1 MKTLTTI
8 LLLVLIFSIPAFA
21 QKGEIR
27 GKVLDQ
33 SNLQPLIGVNVL
45 IKGTTMGAATDGVGQ
60 YVIKKVPVGIY
71 QLIFTYMGYEKKIVP
86 DVVVTSSRISYVNTN
101 LSWHAVEGQEVVVT
115 AGYYSKPQDAPVS
128 VQSLS
133 YEEIRRAPGA
143 REDVS
148 RMLQNLPG
156 INFTSDDRND
166 LVVRGG
172 SPSEVLFTID
182 NFDIPN
188 PNHFGTQGATGGPIS
203 MINTEFIDEVLFMAG
218 GFTAIYGHKVSGIM
232 DIKYR
237 EGNRQNFEGKI
248 DLNVAGAGGY
258 IEGPIKNGKG
268 SYLIGLHRSYLD
280 IMESLMDYGGLPIYS
295 NIQGKVVYDLNNS
308 NQLSALFIGGDDR
321 IDIED
326 ETEVEDFRPAMVD
339 TVDYYHIINKVRQFT
354 AGIGLRTFWSENLYS
369 IFNLSHSYN
378 RFFIDNNVLST
389 EGFRTSNNNLN
400 DETVVLD
407 ADFYD
412 NTSVEQSTTFKSDW
426 TWALPNRDGL
436 NFGAY
441 VKLFKFEHN
450 IDVTPIHPDQNNRY
464 GQLPSSSIVH
474 INQNITP
481 KVGGYLNYKKLFG
494 KKVIINLGGRY
505 DYFDLIETGNFSPRL
520 GLHWDISHRLG
531 FNAGVGRYFQNPELV
546 YITGDPINKELLKD
560 IQADH
565 FIVGLEYLITADT
578 RLTLEAYHKKYFNY
592 PVSAD
597 SGYEMISMAN
607 IGAQYGSVGS
617 RRLVSE
623 GEGEVSGFE
632 FMIQKKLA
640 EQLYGLMS
648 YSYSTI
654 KHKALDGIF
663 RAGEFDNKHVFN
675 IVLGYRLNKNWEFS
689 CKWRYAG
696 GTPYTPFDEQ
706 TSQASGNAVLDL
718 TRINEE
724 RFDPYHRLDL
734 RFDYRKF
741 FSKVT
746 LVTYFSIENVY
757 NRENQRHAYW
767 NNGQGITDFRY
778 QTGVFPVGGFSLEF

>member
-1 MKTLTTI
+1 M
-8 LLLVLIFSIPAFA
+8 
-21 QKGEIR
+21 
-27 GKVLDQ
+27 
-33 SNLQPLIGVNVL
+33 
-45 IKGTTMGAATDGVGQ
+45 
-60 YVIKKVPVGIY
+60 
-71 QLIFTYMGYEKKIVP
+71 
-86 DVVVTSSRISYVNTN
+86 
-101 LSWHAVEGQEVVVT
+101 
-115 AGYYSKPQDAPVS
+115 
-128 VQSLS
+128 
-133 YEEIRRAPGA
+133 
-143 REDVS
+143 
-148 RMLQNLPG
+148 
-156 INFTSDDRND
+156 
-166 LVVRGG
+166 
-172 SPSEVLFTID
+172 
-182 NFDIPN
+182 
-188 PNHFGTQGATGGPIS
+188 
-203 MINTEFIDEVLFMAG
+203 
-218 GFTAIYGHKVSGIM
+218 
-232 DIKYR
+232 
-237 EGNRQNFEGKI
+237 
-248 DLNVAGAGGY
+248 
-258 IEGPIKNGKG
+258 
-268 SYLIGLHRSYLD
+268 
-280 IMESLMDYGGLPIYS
+280 
-295 NIQGKVVYDLNNS
+295 
-308 NQLSALFIGGDDR
+308 
-321 IDIED
+321 
-326 ETEVEDFRPAMVD
+326 
-339 TVDYYHIINKVRQFT
+339 
-354 AGIGLRTFWSENLYS
+354 
-369 IFNLSHSYN
+369 
-378 RFFIDNNVLST
+378 
-389 EGFRTSNNNLN
+389 
-400 DETVVLD
+400 
-407 ADFYD
+407 
-412 NTSVEQSTTFKSDW
+412 
-426 TWALPNRDGL
+426 PNRDGL